1 MSPSPGL
8 RAPRRRLR
16 SALAAALLALAPP
29 LAGLPAAAQQ
39 FVNLRDAD
47 IRAFIQDAARVT
59 GRTMIIDPRVQGK
72 VSVVSERPLSR
83 AQYFEM
89 FLATLR
95 ANGFVAVPTQGGALR
110 IQPLDTA
117 ATAATP
123 RGGGANTFVT
133 ELLPVRSIDPQA
145 AAETLRPLIS
155 REGQLTPSRQ
165 GRALVV
171 VDFADN
177 VRRIRQLLAQIDRD
191 ASTTRLVPLSNAGAR
206 EVADAL
212 GRLTG
217 AGGQG
222 GAPGGARVVAVDSAN
237 AIALS
242 GEPAAV
248 ERLARLAADLDRRSG
263 SAGEIRV
270 LFLDHADAE
279 QVLPVLLQLTGQGG
293 STVATRP
300 RTNRG
305 PTTRGLP
312 VVRPTGGSLGAATRI
327 TLDAPPGEAAGAAT
341 PAPAAAGPAG
351 PAGPGAGVLKGDVT
365 ISRFEG
371 ANALVVAGPPEAQR
385 LIGEVVRQLDRRR
398 AQVLVEAIIV
408 EISDSAARQLGV
420 QWLLSGTKDSRVPFG
435 VTNYSNAAPNL
446 LALTGAIYGDEL
458 FPEGSEALE
467 QLRTAAV
474 RSLLALT
481 GGTFGF
487 GGQTSDAVFGFVVNA
502 VQSDTASNLLS
513 TPSVMT
519 LDNEEARIL
528 VGQEIPV
535 TTGEALSPNFD
546 NAFRTVQRQNVGIQL
561 EVRPQIN
568 AGGTI
573 RLFLRQEVSAV
584 VGPVT
589 NNSPDLILSKREI
602 ETTITVDDG
611 QIVALG
617 GLLDDA
623 ERRTIEKIPLL
634 GDVPVIGE
642 LFKSRSRSRAKT
654 NLMIFIRPTI
664 VRSADDAQRVA
675 AGRWD
680 YVRDD
685 MIARDPRR
693 EEPMLDEL
701 LREYLRT
708 AAPQWSPPPAP
719 AAAAVTEPPEIR
731 SGQSTTVVR
740 PAGAPPPAPPRRR

>member
-1 MSPSPGL
+1 MR
-8 RAPRRRLR
+8 RAPPLM
-16 SALAAALLALAPP
+16 AMLLALA
-29 LAGLPAAAQQ
+29 APAALAQQ

-59 GRTMIIDPRVQGK
+59 GRTFIIDPRVQGK

-83 AQYFEM
+83 AQYLEV

-95 ANGFVAVPTQGGALR
+95 ANGFVAVPTAGGALR
-110 IQPLDTA
+110 IQPLDSA
-117 ATAATP
+117 ATAAP
-123 RGGGANTFVT
+123 AAGGGANAFVT
-133 ELLPVRSIDPQA
+133 ELLTVRSIDPQA

-177 VRRIRQLLAQIDRD
+177 VRRVRQLLAQIDKD
-191 ASTTRLVPLSNAGAR
+191 ASQVRLVPLSNAGAR

-217 AGGQG
+217 GAGREGP
-222 GAPGGARVVAVDSAN
+222 GAVRVVAVDSAN

-242 GEPAAV
+242 GEPAAI
-248 ERLARLAADLDRRSG
+248 ERMARLAADLDRRSG
-263 SAGEIRV
+263 VTGEVRV

-293 STVATRP
+293 GPAPGP
-300 RTNRG
+300 RSRTGRG
-305 PTTRGLP
+305 PTTRALP
-312 VVRPTGGSLGAATRI
+312 TVRPTSGLLAAQTRVTTASDGAG
-327 TLDAPPGEAAGAAT
+327 DAPAT
-341 PAPAAAGPAG
+341 PVPAG
-351 PAGPGAGVLKGDVT
+351 GGGGGAGLLKGDVV

-408 EISDSAARQLGV
+408 EISDNAAKRLGV
-420 QWLLSGTKDSRVPFG
+420 QWLLSGTKDSALPFG
-435 VTNYSNAAPNL
+435 ITNYSNAAPNL
-446 LALTGAIYGDEL
+446 LALTGAVTGDAI

-467 QLRTAAV
+467 TLRNAAV

-481 GGTFGF
+481 GGSFGF
-487 GGQTSDAVFGFVVNA
+487 AGQSGDAIFGFVINA
-502 VQSDTASNLLS
+502 VERDTGSNLLS

-568 AGGTI
+568 AGGAI
-573 RLFLRQEVSAV
+573 NLSLRQEVSAII
-584 VGPVT
+584 GPVGNGST
-589 NNSPDLILSKREI
+589 DLILSKREI

-623 ERRTIEKIPLL
+623 ERRTIEKVPVL
-634 GDVPVIGE
+634 GDLPVLGA
-642 LFKSRSRSRAKT
+642 LFRSKARTRDKT

-664 VRSADDAQRVA
+664 VRSADDAQRISA
-675 AGRWD
+675 QRWD
-680 YVRDD
+680 YARADQ
-685 MIARDPRR
+685 MQRDPGR
-693 EEPMLDEL
+693 EAPMLDEL
-701 LREYLRT
+701 LRDYLRT
-708 AAPQWSPPPAP
+708 SAPQWTPPAGVAAPP
-719 AAAAVTEPPEIR
+719 AVPSTSAPQVRGR
-731 SGQSTTVVR
+731 SSTSVVR
-740 PAGAPPPAPPRRR
+740 PAGAPPAEPPRR

>member
-1 MSPSPGL
+1 MPPVPGRRPAHPQL
-8 RAPRRRLR
+8 RA
-16 SALAAALLALAPP
+16 ALAAALLALAPP

-95 ANGFVAVPTQGGALR
+95 ANGFIAVPTQGGALR

-123 RGGGANTFVT
+123 RGGGANAFVT

-237 AIALS
+237 AVALS

-293 STVATRP
+293 SAAATRP

-312 VVRPTGGSLGAATRI
+312 VVRPAGGSLGAATRI
-327 TLDAPPGEAAGAAT
+327 TLDAPSGEPASAAT
-341 PAPAAAGPAG
+341 PAPAAAAGG

-701 LREYLRT
+701 LREYLRSS
-708 AAPQWSPPPAP
+708 APQWSPPPAP

-740 PAGAPPPAPPRRR
+740 PAGAPTPTPPRRP